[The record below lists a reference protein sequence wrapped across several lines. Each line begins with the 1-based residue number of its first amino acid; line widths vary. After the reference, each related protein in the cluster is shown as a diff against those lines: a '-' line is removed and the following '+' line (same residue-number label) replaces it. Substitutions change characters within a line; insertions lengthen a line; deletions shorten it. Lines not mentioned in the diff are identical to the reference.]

1 MTRPKTGS
9 PPTSPHP
16 SQGDGGGGR
25 GATSRPWSC
34 PQCLV
39 CHREP
44 WPYTVDTGP
53 WVTAHSRKRST
64 DCWAQPPFMN
74 QPSCRVRYPPP
85 PPPPTHTN
93 ILPFSTTENI
103 RGTRE
108 EVGTGTISS
117 QQMETA
123 ASLGTTS
130 ASQMSACSQTAQAE
144 VRDKGVARGSRHPQR
159 PDADIRGGGGGQWGQ
174 QLMLYIYLSS
184 SNRPSSIVSYPVS
197 AGMIITATSSKENG
211 TPCIWSRLL

>member
-9 PPTSPHP
+9 PPPLSTPLS
-16 SQGDGGGGR
+16 GRWGG

-53 WVTAHSRKRST
+53 RVTAHSRKRST

-74 QPSCRVRYPPP
+74 QPSCRVRYPPSP
-85 PPPPTHTN
+85 PPPHTN
-93 ILPFSTTENI
+93 ILPFSTTENVG
-103 RGTRE
+103 GTRE

-144 VRDKGVARGSRHPQR
+144 VRDKGVARGSRHPHR
-159 PDADIRGGGGGQWGQ
+159 PDADIRGGGGTMGPAAEAIYISQ
-174 QLMLYIYLSS
+174 QQQQ
-184 SNRPSSIVSYPVS
+184 
-197 AGMIITATSSKENG
+197 A
-211 TPCIWSRLL
+211 